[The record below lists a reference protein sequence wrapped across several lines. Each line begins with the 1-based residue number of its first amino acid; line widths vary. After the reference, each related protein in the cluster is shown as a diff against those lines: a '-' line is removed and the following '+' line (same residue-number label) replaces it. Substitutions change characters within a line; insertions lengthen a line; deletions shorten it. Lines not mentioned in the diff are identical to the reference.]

1 MNLAVNARDAMLDGG
16 TLTIEIADVSLATDY
31 STRGGRLPSGPYV
44 TMTFTDTGTGMTPD
58 VLAHLFE
65 PFFTTKGPGK
75 GTGLGLATVH
85 GIVEHCGGGI
95 NVESVIGRGT
105 VFTLYFPQT
114 IPSQLSAAAKAPN
127 ARAHARAQLVLV
139 VDDDLGVRDLARRLL
154 ERAGYRVLV
163 AANAAEGRALV
174 TANPSIDL
182 ILTDVIMPGDSGPE
196 FVRSL
201 HQPNLKVVYM
211 SGFAEDT
218 IAHHGV
224 LDPGIVFLHK
234 PFTAETLN
242 RKVGEGLDGAALI
255 AH

>member
-1 MNLAVNARDAMLDGG
+1 VNARDAMLDGG

-85 GIVEHCGGGI
+85 GIVERCGGGI
-95 NVESVIGRGT
+95 NVESALGRGT
-105 VFTLYFPQT
+105 VFTLYFPKT
-114 IPSQLSAAAKAPN
+114 IPSQLSEAAKTPSS
-127 ARAHARAQLVLV
+127 RAHERAQLVLV

-196 FVRSL
+196 FVHSL
-201 HQPNLKVVYM
+201 DQPNMKVVYM

-234 PFTAETLN
+234 PFTAETLS
-242 RKVGEGLDGAALI
+242 RKVSEGLDSAALI
-255 AH
+255 APKR